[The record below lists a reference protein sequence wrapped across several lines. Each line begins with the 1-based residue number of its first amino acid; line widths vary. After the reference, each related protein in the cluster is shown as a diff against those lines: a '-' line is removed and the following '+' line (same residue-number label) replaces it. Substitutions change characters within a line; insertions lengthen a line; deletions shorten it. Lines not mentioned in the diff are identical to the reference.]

1 MELRES
7 ENKVIPKNFVFI
19 KYIILYIY
27 TLLHELKTSEMV
39 WGVHIQ
45 TQILTNYSETII
57 QSDRKVFGLFIW
69 KGKKY
74 KPVSGDVYDF
84 IISAAWIFSQ
94 LSTLPETAKTA
105 EALLCITSME
115 ALRC

>member
-1 MELRES
+1 
-7 ENKVIPKNFVFI
+7 
-19 KYIILYIY
+19 
-27 TLLHELKTSEMV
+27 MV

-74 KPVSGDVYDF
+74 KPVSGDMCDF
-84 IISAAWIFSQ
+84 IISTHTFSINTA
-94 LSTLPETAKTA
+94 LDLPETAKTA
-105 EALLCITSME
+105 EALLCIKSME
-115 ALRC
+115 ALRR